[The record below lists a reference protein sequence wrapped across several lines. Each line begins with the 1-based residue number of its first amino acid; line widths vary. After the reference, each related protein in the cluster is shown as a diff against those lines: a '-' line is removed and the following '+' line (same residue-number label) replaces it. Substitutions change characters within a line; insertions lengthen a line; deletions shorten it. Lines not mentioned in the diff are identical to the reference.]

1 MTRAIALLTI
11 AGALHGCASAG
22 RSAVESMPPPS
33 SPGEARQQMDQ
44 LEQMIHDNRV
54 ALGLPAREEVEIAAG
69 KASGGA
75 EPAAPRPAIP
85 APEAPPTMAPPSPA
99 STDAAD
105 EPRAMES
112 REPGS
117 GWRRASR
124 RHCAPGCRY
133 TKAICQAAGRICGL
147 ARYLGDDDASR
158 RCQRAERD
166 CRDARRATA
175 SRDCDDC
182 DD

>member
-1 MTRAIALLTI
+1 MTRAIALLTL

-22 RSAVESMPPPS
+22 KSAVESMPPPS
-33 SPGEARQQMDQ
+33 SPREARQQMDQ
-44 LEQMIHDNRV
+44 LEQMIRDNRV
-54 ALGLPAREEVEIAAG
+54 ALGLPAQEEVTIATGRAT
-69 KASGGA
+69 GGA
-75 EPAAPRPAIP
+75 EPAAPRAPGPPPA
-85 APEAPPTMAPPSPA
+85 MAPPEPA
-99 STDAAD
+99 SADAA
-105 EPRAMES
+105 EEAPLARES
-112 REPGS
+112 RAPSS
-117 GWRRASR
+117 GWRATR

-147 ARYLGDDDASR
+147 ARYLGDEDASR

-182 DD
+182 D